1 MSEPTG
7 AGGPSPASPTTRA
20 ARHARI
26 AALLAA
32 APVRSQ
38 AQLAQAL
45 AQAGVSVTQA
55 TLSRDLDEL
64 GATKVRTH
72 DGRLYALPAEGGP
85 VGDRPPHQAGA
96 GWGDVRLARLAE
108 ELVTTVATSGDL
120 VVARTPP
127 GAAQFF
133 ASAADH
139 AGLDGVVGTIAG
151 DDTVLLIAR
160 AGAGAALAAN
170 LLALA
175 SGEPLPVP
183 PLPVPPLL
191 PPLPVPPLPVTT
203 VAAPRLRGCARRT
216 APAP

>member
-1 MSEPTG
+1 MSEPAPPAA
-7 AGGPSPASPTTRA
+7 AGPASASIPTTRA

-32 APVRSQ
+32 VPVRSQ

-45 AQAGVSVTQA
+45 AESGVSVTQA

-72 DGRLYALPAEGGP
+72 DGRSYALPAEGGP
-85 VGDRPPHQAGA
+85 VGPGAGDRPAHQAGA
-96 GWGDVRLARLAE
+96 GWADVRLARLAE

-133 ASAADH
+133 ASAIDH
-139 AGLDGVVGTIAG
+139 ASLDGVVGTIAG

-175 SGEPLPVP
+175 SGQPLPGRP
-183 PLPVPPLL
+183 PP
-191 PPLPVPPLPVTT
+191 
-203 VAAPRLRGCARRT
+203 G
-216 APAP
+216 PA

>member
-1 MSEPTG
+1 MSEH
-7 AGGPSPASPTTRA
+7 ASPTTRA

-26 AALLAA
+26 TALLAA
-32 APVRSQ
+32 SPVRSQ
-38 AQLAQAL
+38 AQLAEEL
-45 AQAGVSVTQA
+45 ARAGVSVTQA

-72 DGRLYALPAEGGP
+72 DGRSYALPAEGGSASAGA
-85 VGDRPPHQAGA
+85 GDRAPHQAGA

-127 GAAQFF
+127 GAAQFL
-133 ASAADH
+133 ASAIDH
-139 AGLDGVVGTIAG
+139 AVLDGVVGTIAG

-160 AGAGAALAAN
+160 AGTGATLAAD

-175 SGEPLPVP
+175 SGEPLTGAP
-183 PLPVPPLL
+183 PP
-191 PPLPVPPLPVTT
+191 
-203 VAAPRLRGCARRT
+203 G
-216 APAP
+216 PA